1 MNHSFKIKLGSWKR
15 KPVAM
20 LLEGISQGVPGTSQD
35 SLTWDYRS
43 AAMLLEGQ
51 EVPGTSPD
59 TSEYVRNTLTSD
71 GSPRYLCYVL
81 DYPRLY
87 T

>member
-20 LLEGISQGVPGTSQD
+20 LLEGISQD

-43 AAMLLEGQ
+43 VAMLLEGQ
-51 EVPGTSPD
+51 KVPGTSPD
-59 TSEYVRNTLTSD
+59 TSEYVKLLVQHNSMEEI
-71 GSPRYLCYVL
+71 SY
-81 DYPRLY
+81 
-87 T
+87 